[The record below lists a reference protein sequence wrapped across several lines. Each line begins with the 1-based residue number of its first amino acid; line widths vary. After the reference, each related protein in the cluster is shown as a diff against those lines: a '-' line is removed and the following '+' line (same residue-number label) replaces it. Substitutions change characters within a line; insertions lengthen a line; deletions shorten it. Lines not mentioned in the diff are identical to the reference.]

1 MDITF
6 TIKITEKQIPEM
18 IGLLAKMWD
27 NPDPT
32 ANFEIIP
39 EAGQKTVYVM
49 KESKT
54 SANAPAE
61 AHMAATPAAPAAPA
75 ETAELLSPVFP
86 GSAPAAQTAPT
97 PEAAIPPTAP
107 PAPTAAQIQAAAGAF
122 MAQAPNNITI
132 LQELMRE
139 MGVTAFPQ
147 LSNAQLAT
155 FAQKLRDL
163 GVAV

>member
-39 EAGQKTVYVM
+39 GANQKTVRVM
-49 KESKT
+49 KESK
-54 SANAPAE
+54 SPEEAPTE
-61 AHMAATPAAPAAPA
+61 AHTAATPTAPAPAAPA
-75 ETAELLSPVFP
+75 ETAEQISPAFP
-86 GSAPAAQTAPT
+86 ES
-97 PEAAIPPTAP
+97 P

-122 MAQAPNNITI
+122 MVQAPNNITI

-147 LSNAQLAT
+147 LSNEQLSL